1 MRTKTMA
8 RRHSTGTMA
17 DGPATFSFSCFWFS
31 PTPGPTPRLWL
42 AVEVV
47 VSLVWVSCL
56 SKDGTLAGMVG
67 CWVDFKVGGRYIC
80 PGLPMSEGASSVG
93 SAIRVLGGGKCS
105 WGGTFLK

>member
-31 PTPGPTPRLWL
+31 PPPRLSL

-67 CWVDFKVGGRYIC
+67 CWVDFKVGGKYVC
-80 PGLPMSEGASSVG
+80 PGLPMSDGAFSVG
-93 SAIRVLGGGKCS
+93 STIWVLGGGKCS